1 MSQAALKTK
10 EVDSQVVTVIVQSQQ
25 ALVHGQQATRE
36 LLGGLVQQHLDGQHV
51 STKSREGQVRS
62 KYPEKI
68 RDKTSGDVRRW
79 QEIEHFSGNCPK
91 PRKTKRTGNK
101 GLRKQ

>member
-51 STKSREGQVRS
+51 STKSRGQV
-62 KYPEKI
+62 
-68 RDKTSGDVRRW
+68 KTASRENQRQDERR
-79 QEIEHFSGNCPK
+79 C
-91 PRKTKRTGNK
+91 
-101 GLRKQ
+101 